1 LEDTRLVVHAL
12 RSTGPFLLA
21 AALLACAADAAEL
34 FGGKGLVA
42 YWSFDEAS
50 GGVVRDH
57 KGGDNDG
64 TLQGAPMPVRV
75 GGPFGARSLAFAG
88 PGGRISGSD
97 RGFPAGSAAGS
108 ISLWFSVPASAR
120 DMVLFCYGSP
130 ERGKGRGLWLVNEK
144 RLCFFFWGHPGDLYA
159 DVKGG
164 VAPDRWH
171 HTVATYDGRTARLY
185 FDGEPR
191 GEKTTDIDTRLRHYL
206 MGENLVKGGKGFA
219 GLVDEVIVLDRA
231 VSSDDVRACYRERMA
246 GLAKV
251 PPEKRVTYARATGKV
266 RRKQQ
271 AALQDRLAGFDFDE
285 IIFAIRQPGRDGHW
299 YANFSHHCEDP
310 RRVLYGDGGRL
321 VALNVRTGAT
331 RTLLGDPKGGVRDPQ
346 MHYEGRKILFSYRK
360 GGQPYYHLY
369 EIGTDGS
376 GLRRLTDGPFDDFE
390 PAYLPD
396 GGIVFCSSRVKC
408 NVPCYYTRV
417 AVLYRC
423 DADGSGL
430 RRLSANLEHEN
441 TPWVLPD
448 GRVLYQRWE
457 YVDRSQV
464 KYHHL
469 WTTNPD
475 GTGQMVYYGNMHGG
489 DVFLDAKAIPG
500 SGSVVMIRSPGH
512 GRRGHEGFVEIVDP
526 GDGPD
531 RRENSRRIT
540 PRPAWRDPYPLS
552 EDRFLVAGPGH
563 HKISLLDARGGSV
576 PLFTLGPAEI
586 KANMWVHEPRAVR
599 GRKRERLIPSRVDLT
614 RKTGTVVLQDV
625 YIGRNM
631 KGVKRGEIRKL
642 LVLEILHMPTKP
654 RRDWQQMV
662 SFDGNS
668 GGSFQLERVLG
679 TVPVEE
685 DGSAHFRAPAVR
697 PLFFVALD
705 GNDMSV
711 KRMQSFMTVQPG
723 ETVSCIGCHEDRVKT
738 PKVDRPLKATSRPPS
753 RIEPVEGIPDVFDY
767 PRDIQPILDRHCV
780 GCHGYEKTRR
790 GGPYSGKVMLSGD
803 RGIFY
808 NQSYAALRARRQVAD
823 GFNGNGNRPPR
834 AIGTSARPL
843 MKKIAGAHNGVKL
856 PAGERKMIHY
866 WIESAGTFAGTY
878 AALGKGFIF
887 PRRPVV
893 GRDVHKR
900 RCAACHRKGFPTS
913 KDDPRTHWLYNLDDP
928 AKSVVLL
935 APLAKGAGGW
945 GMCRKDAG
953 KKQQAADA
961 QPDAKPKPVFR
972 DTSDPDYLA
981 ILAEVRKLS
990 EELARNKRYD
1000 MPGFEPHPAY
1010 TREMK
1015 FFGILP
1021 ADFKWSGPDEMYR
1034 TDEAYWRSLHYRPA
1048 AVK

>member
-1 LEDTRLVVHAL
+1 MVHTL

-21 AALLACAADAAEL
+21 SALLACAADAAVP

-57 KGGDNDG
+57 AGGDNEG
-64 TLQGAPMPVRV
+64 ALQGAPMPVRA
-75 GGPFGARSLAFAG
+75 GGPFGAWSLAFAG
-88 PGGRISGSD
+88 PGGRTSGSD
-97 RGFPAGSAAGS
+97 RGFPAGASAGS
-108 ISLWFSVPASAR
+108 ISLWFSVPANAR

-130 ERGKGRGLWLVNEK
+130 QRGKGRGLWLVNEK
-144 RLCFFFWGHPGDLYA
+144 RLCFFFWGHPGDLSV
-159 DVKGG
+159 DIKGG
-164 VAPDRWH
+164 ITPDRWH
-171 HTVATYDGRTARLY
+171 HVVATYDGRTARLY
-185 FDGEPR
+185 FDGNLS
-191 GEKTTDIDTRLRHYL
+191 GDKATGIDTRLRGHYL
-206 MGENLVKGGKGFA
+206 VGENLVKDSKGFT
-219 GLVDEVIVLDRA
+219 GLMDEVIVLDRA
-231 VSSDDVRACYRERMA
+231 VSSDEVRACYRERMA
-246 GLAKV
+246 VLAKV

-266 RRKQQ
+266 RRTQP
-271 AALQDRLAGFDFDE
+271 AAPQDRLAGMDFDE
-285 IIFAIRQPGRDGHW
+285 IVFAVRQPGRDGHW

-310 RRVLYGDGGRL
+310 KRVLYGDGGRL
-321 VALNVRTGAT
+321 AALNVKTGAT

-346 MHYEGRKILFSYRK
+346 MHYDGKKILFSYRK

-369 EIGTDGS
+369 EINTDGS
-376 GLRRLTDGPFDDFE
+376 GLRQLTDGPFDDFE

-423 DADGSGL
+423 DGDGSNI

-464 KYHHL
+464 KFHHL

-489 DVFLDAKAIPG
+489 DVFIDAKAIPG

-526 GDGPD
+526 SGGPD
-531 RRENSRRIT
+531 SRKNARRIT
-540 PRPAWRDPYPLS
+540 PRPEWRDPYPLS
-552 EDRFLVAGPGH
+552 EEAFLVAGPGH
-563 HKISLLDARGGSV
+563 HRISLLDARGRSV
-576 PLFTLGPAEI
+576 PLFTLGPGEI

-614 RKTGTVVLQDV
+614 KKTGTVVLQDV

-631 KGVKRGEIRKL
+631 KGVERGEIRKL

-654 RRDWQQMV
+654 KRDWQQMV
-662 SFDGNS
+662 SFDGNR
-668 GGSFQLERVLG
+668 GGSFQLERILG
-679 TVPVEE
+679 TVPVE
-685 DGSAHFRAPAVR
+685 
-697 PLFFVALD
+697 
-705 GNDMSV
+705 
-711 KRMQSFMTVQPG
+711 
-723 ETVSCIGCHEDRVKT
+723 
-738 PKVDRPLKATSRPPS
+738 
-753 RIEPVEGIPDVFDY
+753 
-767 PRDIQPILDRHCV
+767 
-780 GCHGYEKTRR
+780 
-790 GGPYSGKVMLSGD
+790 
-803 RGIFY
+803 
-808 NQSYAALRARRQVAD
+808 
-823 GFNGNGNRPPR
+823 
-834 AIGTSARPL
+834 
-843 MKKIAGAHNGVKL
+843 
-856 PAGERKMIHY
+856 
-866 WIESAGTFAGTY
+866 
-878 AALGKGFIF
+878 
-887 PRRPVV
+887 
-893 GRDVHKR
+893 
-900 RCAACHRKGFPTS
+900 
-913 KDDPRTHWLYNLDDP
+913 DDPRTHWLYNLDHP

-945 GMCRKDAG
+945 GMCRNVRTASAEFRPPGGKDAG
-953 KKQQAADA
+953 TKRKAADVP
-961 QPDAKPKPVFR
+961 PDAKPRPVFR
-972 DTSDPDYLA
+972 DTSDPDYLG

-1021 ADFKWSGPDEMYR
+1021 ADFKWGGPDEMYR
-1034 TDEAYWRSLHYRPA
+1034 TDKAYWRSLHYRPA